1 MAYRN
6 HLSTQFSMKAS
17 FDRLTER
24 QKKVVLSSRIKDL
37 ADYVCL
43 FQRKNSTFNC
53 GGSSANSGF

>member
-6 HLSTQFSMKAS
+6 NLSTQISMDDS
-17 FDRLTER
+17 FERLTER

-43 FQRKNSTFNC
+43 FQRKNNTC
-53 GGSSANSGF
+53 ICE